1 MNALDGGY
9 TPKTA
14 FAHAVES
21 SMILHQGHNQKTLFE
36 WMEANPDV
44 VTLTA
49 TRHPIPRAYKVFM
62 SKIFSTGPHSYK
74 AIRKQLINYFG
85 LGLPGPD
92 NMGDVTRKTLQAD
105 GYGIREHRAAFH
117 AFLRFLK
124 SNLADQTSIR
134 RDGLW
139 DSQMTFLT
147 GFNTAVPIS
156 LITKEG
162 QMDAGFRYIESI
174 LNLSAPSIGAPIQP
188 EHMFT
193 LDEIYTRQTEN
204 LARKV
209 YSMDYIRFGFDDYQ
223 AALET

>member
-1 MNALDGGY
+1 
-9 TPKTA
+9 
-14 FAHAVES
+14 
-21 SMILHQGHNQKTLFE
+21 
-36 WMEANPDV
+36 
-44 VTLTA
+44 
-49 TRHPIPRAYKVFM
+49 
-62 SKIFSTGPHSYK
+62 
-74 AIRKQLINYFG
+74 
-85 LGLPGPD
+85 
-92 NMGDVTRKTLQAD
+92 
-105 GYGIREHRAAFH
+105 
-117 AFLRFLK
+117 
-124 SNLADQTSIR
+124 
-134 RDGLW
+134 
-139 DSQMTFLT
+139 MTFLT